1 MVETTNNIN
10 ITTDDNSSSADSV
23 LALPLPL
30 QPLERLSWNYWWS
43 WSADGPGIFRDL
55 DADVWEECE
64 HNPRLLLTRTS
75 EYCLAQMATDPTF
88 TDRVHHLADRF
99 DQYMGVGWESQTLAV
114 QADRMRITQEHPVV
128 DHTFTDR
135 VRDLAD
141 RFDQYMGRPWGSQ
154 TLPVQADRTRITQEH
169 PVAYFCAE
177 YGVHNSLPLYSGGLG
192 MLAGDHLKSASDL
205 QLPLVAI
212 GLLYRYGYFRQRLR
226 RDGWQEEHYG
236 ETYPGELPIREIKD
250 ETGMPL
256 RVEVSI
262 RERIVHAQVWR
273 ADIGRV
279 PLYLLDTNIPE
290 NEEIDRL
297 VTGHLYGGDG
307 ETRVVQEMLLGIG
320 GVRLLRKLGITPHV
334 FHLNEGHSAFLTLEL
349 ARELILTKR
358 LRFTEAAQ
366 LVRERCVFTTH
377 TPIAAGNDE
386 FEADLVSQCFGPS
399 YEQDL
404 GLSHEEF
411 LALGRV
417 EPQNIDGTYGLTPL
431 AIRMCRS
438 TNGVSRKHGE
448 VSRALWQ
455 KLWPDRTI
463 DEIPI
468 THVTN
473 GVHAPT
479 WVARLIRAL
488 YERHAGTEWTEHVR
502 DRAHWEKSV
511 ASISDEELWAAHSL
525 LKQRLIAVIRHRS
538 FHARLERREN
548 IEYTESA
555 RKMFNPQA
563 LTIGFARRIAGYK
576 RWVLLLKDPDR
587 LLRIINAEDRPVQ
600 FVFAGKAH
608 PQDQGAKLILQQIA
622 HWKYDPLVQ
631 ERAVFLQDYD
641 QEIAKQIVQSVDV
654 WLNVPRR
661 PLEASGT
668 SGEKVA
674 MNGGLNLSVLDGWW
688 LEGYD
693 GTNGFAIGGS
703 VEGAE
708 TGDVDASDAE
718 SLYRVLEQ
726 EVVPTY
732 YERDS
737 DGLPRKWIAMMKR
750 SISTLVP
757 EFNSDR
763 MVEEYAR
770 RIYS

>member
-1 MVETTNNIN
+1 MIETTEEVKQ
-10 ITTDDNSSSADSV
+10 TTNQDESLLPAPLRPLGR
-23 LALPLPL
+23 LA
-30 QPLERLSWNYWWS
+30 WNYWWS
-43 WSADGPGIFRDL
+43 WSADGASVFRDL
-55 DADVWEECE
+55 DAELWEECE
-64 HNPRLLLTRTS
+64 HNPRLLLARTA
-75 EYCLAQMATDPTF
+75 EYRLAQMATDP
-88 TDRVHHLADRF
+88 V
-99 DQYMGVGWESQTLAV
+99 Y
-114 QADRMRITQEHPVV
+114 I
-128 DHTFTDR
+128 DR
-135 VRDLAD
+135 VRKLSGSFD
-141 RFDQYMGRPWGSQ
+141 RYMKRPLPAQ
-154 TLPVQADRTRITQEH
+154 TWASPAARTQISAAH

-177 YGVHNSLPLYSGGLG
+177 FGVHNSLPLYSGGLG
-192 MLAGDHLKSASDL
+192 MLAGDHLKSASDVG
-205 QLPLVAI
+205 LPLVAV

-236 ETYPGELPIREIKD
+236 ETVPAELPISQLKNEDGTALLID
-250 ETGMPL
+250 
-256 RVEVSI
+256 VSI
-262 RERIVHAQVWR
+262 RERTVHAQVWR
-273 ADIGRV
+273 ANIGIV
-279 PLYLLDTNIPE
+279 SLYLLDTNIPE

-297 VTGHLYGGDG
+297 VTGHLYGGDR

-320 GVRLLRKLGITPHV
+320 GVRLLRKLKVEPSV

-349 ARELILTKR
+349 ARELISSG

-386 FEADLVSQCFGPS
+386 FEASLVSRCFGPK
-399 YEQDL
+399 YEQEL

-411 LALGRV
+411 LALGR
-417 EPQNIDGTYGLTPL
+417 IDPTNPKENYGLTPL

-455 KLWPDRTI
+455 KLWPERKVDQ
-463 DEIPI
+463 IPI

-479 WVARLIRAL
+479 WVAPLLQSL
-488 YERHAGTEWTEHVR
+488 YEKNVGNHWSQLTR
-502 DRAHWEKSV
+502 DKARWESGISK
-511 ASISDEELWAAHSL
+511 ISDEDLWNAHSL
-525 LKQRLIAVIRHRS
+525 LKQSLIAFIRHRS
-538 FHARLERREN
+538 FHARLERGESV
-548 IEYTESA
+548 EYTEAA
-555 RKMFNPQA
+555 RKMFSPDA

-576 RWVLLLKDPDR
+576 RWSLLLHDTER
-587 LLRIINAEDRPVQ
+587 LLRIINRADQPVQ

-608 PQDQGAKLILQQIA
+608 PQDQGAKLILQQMA
-622 HWKYDPLVQ
+622 QWKYDARVQ
-631 ERAVFLQDYD
+631 NRAVFLQDYD
-641 QEIAKQIVQSVDV
+641 QEIARQLVQSVDV

-674 MNGGLNLSVLDGWW
+674 LNGGLNLSILDGWW

-693 GTNGFAIGGS
+693 GTNGFAVGGS

-708 TGDVDASDAE
+708 AGDVDASDAE
-718 SLYRVLEQ
+718 SLYRVLEE
-726 EVVPTY
+726 EVVPLY
-732 YERDS
+732 YQRDAQ
-737 DGLPRKWIAMMKR
+737 GIPRKWISMMKR
-750 SISTLVP
+750 SIVTLAP

-770 RIYS
+770 RIYSPAQ